1 MALTQISTNG
11 IKDSTIA
18 TADIAN
24 DAVSQAKIAASA
36 IHTENINDN
45 AVTAAKLASDAVTTN
60 KIEDGAVTA
69 AKLASGIQTTINNN
83 ANNRVMTGEGS
94 MTLNG
99 EANLTFDGGNL
110 VSKGD
115 NGITIEA
122 TTNNTAGL
130 FTVIGKNNS
139 GQVSA
144 ITRVHSIPENSSNA
158 ATSTTISNRD
168 SSNNVNEHMRITS
181 AGDVGIGLTNP
192 NRRLYISQSS
202 TASYSSSGEGGSDNH
217 IVRIHNPCGTDNSG
231 VGYHTGLE
239 IAVASGAN
247 TFGYLGMVRTGNN
260 TGDFFYKTRTGGTS
274 YAERFRI
281 LNSGGITFNGDT
293 AEANA
298 LDDYEEGAFSAT
310 LVGQYGGNANYSYRN
325 SYYTR
330 IGRVVHVTGDI
341 RFDGSWSGNS
351 GNLYLQLPFGTSFA
365 SGGTVGNGSV
375 AEWNLSNSNWDYIGI
390 QVDNN
395 SANARFTTHSGSNNN
410 TSSLQTGELG
420 NGRYLKFGFTYITS

>member
-11 IKDSTIA
+11 IKDATIA

-24 DAVSQAKIAASA
+24 EAVTTAKI
-36 IHTENINDN
+36 ENGGVSHHKILDGN
-45 AVTAAKLASDAVTTN
+45 VIEAKLATDAVTTN
-60 KIEDGAVTA
+60 KIADGAVTA

-139 GQVSA
+139 GHVSA

-168 SSNNVNEHMRITS
+168 SSNNVNEHMRIAS
-181 AGDVGIGLTNP
+181 SGKVGIGTTSPVGRLHLYEAGNDPYMYIQRGSGDTAATLGGIFWKNNTN
-192 NRRLYISQSS
+192 NLGLIDVQSS
-202 TASYSSSGEGGSDNH
+202 DINDGFMRFYTMGSGTLS
-217 IVRIHNPCGTDNSG
+217 
-231 VGYHTGLE
+231 
-239 IAVASGAN
+239 
-247 TFGYLGMVRTGNN
+247 
-260 TGDFFYKTRTGGTS
+260 
-274 YAERFRI
+274 ERMRI
-281 LNSGGITFNGDT
+281 LASGGITFNGDT
-293 AEANA
+293 AESNA

-330 IGRVVHVTGDI
+330 IGRVVHVTGDV
-341 RFDGSWSGNS
+341 RFNGSWSGNS
-351 GNLYLQLPFGTSFA
+351 GNLYLQLPFGTSYA

-390 QVDNN
+390 TVDNN
-395 SANARFTTHSGSNNN
+395 SANARFTSHSGSNNN